1 MHAGRGVVEEY
12 LAVRNLASHSTLSTT
27 TPTTTTM
34 SLPSSFKQYT
44 VQGAGIE
51 SLTVVDAPLPALKAN
66 EVLVKIKAVS
76 LQYRD
81 LMVVS
86 GGYRTPVLPN
96 VVPCSDGAGEIVSL
110 GAEVK
115 GWKVGD
121 RVHFFLDHLDA
132 EGMTPEIAQT
142 ALGGAAHGVLAEYRA
157 FPAHSLLEIPA
168 HLSYEEAST
177 LPCAALTAYTALS
190 SGPHG
195 HPLKA
200 GDTVLIQGTGG
211 VSIFALQFAV
221 ASGAS
226 TIVLSSSDEKLA
238 LAAKLGARHVVN
250 YNTTPEWAKEAKKL
264 TNGRGVD
271 RVVDVVGNATLAL
284 GGVLGEE
291 MGSRARVRLPLRVRG
306 RLRFI
311 LQRERTLDANP
322 APWIIIYLKSLSRRG
337 VCASPVPGPAG
348 RCSQIAT
355 EDGSRVWVDAARCG
369 LQRDRGLEMERPVVI
384 GDVGSE
390 KDQAGVDCGRN
401 SSRDR
406 GCGVDGVW
414 GRVGMYGVDGDAR
427 LVPRL
432 GTLDASRR
440 AAPLKA
446 VDPFSRPPF
455 SSARDSERRLGS
467 CSVSFV
473 RVSSVG
479 WISAS
484 KEREGAGVV
493 TESVVVVR
501 RERRR
506 IWAGVEGLGDG
517 MDFGRRTVQV
527 LTLGTGS
534 VTTGEDGDG
543 DGIEIGLGTT
553 GSVGMWGR
561 TGLWGWRASP
571 TRLE

>member
-1 MHAGRGVVEEY
+1 MHAGRGGFEEY
-12 LAVRNLASHSTLSTT
+12 LAVRNLSSHSTLSTT

-34 SLPSSFKQYT
+34 SPPSSFKQYE

-96 VVPCSDGAGEIVSL
+96 IVPCSDGAGQVVSL

-115 GWKVGD
+115 RWKVGD
-121 RVHFFLDHLDA
+121 RVVSNFFLDHLDA

-250 YNTTPEWAKEAKKL
+250 YNTTPEWGKEARAM
-264 TNGRGVD
+264 TPGGRGVD
-271 RVVDVVGNATLAL
+271 RVVDVVGN
-284 GGVLGEE
+284 E
-291 MGSRARVRLPLRVRG
+291 MIEHPSSAHESMPCRRTGTSVKLRVH
-306 RLRFI
+306 
-311 LQRERTLDANP
+311 
-322 APWIIIYLKSLSRRG
+322 SLS
-337 VCASPVPGPAG
+337 
-348 RCSQIAT
+348 
-355 EDGSRVWVDAARCG
+355 
-369 LQRDRGLEMERPVVI
+369 
-384 GDVGSE
+384 
-390 KDQAGVDCGRN
+390 
-401 SSRDR
+401 
-406 GCGVDGVW
+406 
-414 GRVGMYGVDGDAR
+414 
-427 LVPRL
+427 
-432 GTLDASRR
+432 
-440 AAPLKA
+440 
-446 VDPFSRPPF
+446 
-455 SSARDSERRLGS
+455 
-467 CSVSFV
+467 
-473 RVSSVG
+473 
-479 WISAS
+479 
-484 KEREGAGVV
+484 
-493 TESVVVVR
+493 
-501 RERRR
+501 
-506 IWAGVEGLGDG
+506 
-517 MDFGRRTVQV
+517 
-527 LTLGTGS
+527 
-534 VTTGEDGDG
+534 
-543 DGIEIGLGTT
+543 
-553 GSVGMWGR
+553 
-561 TGLWGWRASP
+561 
-571 TRLE
+571 